1 MASRRGNSSLW
12 TSASS
17 ESALGASAAAG
28 VPGPYVAVF
37 IQNIGGGAKTFR
49 VQAAQKVGR
58 SAGVNELGDSE
69 GTNLAW
75 HDVQK
80 RDGSGDLVITTG
92 SGDNSCVDLS
102 PFAPELIRL
111 VSVEGF
117 TAGQIIANV
126 ASSTG

>member
-1 MASRRGNSSLW
+1 
-12 TSASS
+12 
-17 ESALGASAAAG
+17 
-28 VPGPYVAVF
+28 
-37 IQNIGGGAKTFR
+37 
-49 VQAAQKVGR
+49 
-58 SAGVNELGDSE
+58 
-69 GTNLAW
+69 
-75 HDVQK
+75 VQK

-111 VSVEGF
+111 LSVEGF

>member
-1 MASRRGNSSLW
+1 MGRGNSVLW
-12 TSASS
+12 TATSA
-17 ESALGASAAAG
+17 ESALAPSAAAH

-37 IQNIGGGAKTFR
+37 IQNVGAGAKTFK

-58 SAGVNELGDSE
+58 SAGLNELSDAD

-75 HDVQK
+75 YDVQK

-102 PFAPELIRL
+102 PYAPEVIRL

-117 TAGQIIANV
+117 TAGQILASV
-126 ASSTG
+126 ASTG